1 MAPPAKIAAV
11 PAVRFLPF
19 LDPRSQLRYAPPQP
33 KSLCDQESA
42 MLVVQDSLFRLVS
55 LVSFAALL
63 NACGQETPVSSAP
76 ASEMVAVTEED
87 YRRAESFLS
96 ANVNDLVSGNI
107 LAQYWQDDGRLV
119 YRRSIGVGS
128 EYLLADPSTA
138 SSAPLFDAEAL
149 AAALTAVTGEEAAAS
164 DLALSQIELDPEQ
177 QILGFRFD
185 GEDYQLNL
193 VSMNLQQEAESPD
206 NEILSP
212 DGSKAAFIQDYNLW
226 VRDTVSNELTQLTFD
241 GVEDYGYATNNA
253 GWIRDDGPVLLWSPD
268 SRSIATFRH
277 DGRNVGEMYL
287 YDTRVGHVE
296 LDAWK
301 YPLPGDEH
309 IFMIER
315 IVVHLEE
322 EPRIVPLRMPPDPHR
337 STTADHIADFDGR
350 FLDVE
355 WSEDSAFLAFV
366 SSSRDHKSATLR
378 LTNPDTGDVRDIYNE
393 TVATYYESGASTE
406 NWRLFVER
414 NEFLWFS
421 EKDNWG
427 HLYLHDLTSGQEK
440 RQLTSGNWTVLEV
453 QQVDLDNEQIYFT
466 GSNREAGD
474 PYFHYLYRVNMD
486 GTGLTLLTPEPAHHV
501 ISWSEGG
508 EYFTDTYSTPT
519 QPAVSLVKDRNGNVV
534 QELVQTDIS
543 QLLATGWV
551 APEPFVVKA
560 RDQQTD
566 LYGLLYKPSNFDPA
580 RSYPVLNYLYPG
592 PQTGSVGRRSFSPA
606 RSDKQAVAELGFVV
620 VEVDAMGTP
629 GRSKSFHDA
638 YYGNMGDNGLPDQ
651 ITAIRQLAASRP
663 WMDIERIGI
672 WGHSGGGF
680 ASTAGILRYPDF
692 YKVAVS
698 SAGNHDNRNYE
709 DDWGEKWQGLL
720 ETYPETSPDDPDAPR
735 TNYDNQANQLLVEN
749 LQGKLLLAHG
759 LMDDNVHPSNT
770 LLMVQA
776 LVEAEKDFDLVLL
789 PDSRHGF
796 ANSRYF
802 MKRRWDYFVRHLI
815 STEPPADFRFGEDI
829 R

>member
-1 MAPPAKIAAV
+1 MRV
-11 PAVRFLPF
+11 VRRP
-19 LDPRSQLRYAPPQP
+19 
-33 KSLCDQESA
+33 
-42 MLVVQDSLFRLVS
+42 LFRLAS
-55 LVSFAALL
+55 LLSLGALL
-63 NACGQETPVSSAP
+63 LACGQGTPDASAP
-76 ASEMVAVTEED
+76 VAASPVVTEAD
-87 YRRAESFLS
+87 YRRAERFLA

-119 YRRSIGVGS
+119 YRRSTGAGS
-128 EYLLADPSTA
+128 EIVVADPGTGSI
-138 SSAPLFDAEAL
+138 SALFDAEAV
-149 AAALTAVTGEEAAAS
+149 AAALASLSGDEVDAS
-164 DLALSQIELDPEQ
+164 DLSLSRIELDSEQ
-177 QILGFRFD
+177 ETLGFRFD

-193 VSMNLQQEAESPD
+193 SSMDLQQEAESPD
-206 NEILSP
+206 HEIFSP
-212 DGSKAAFIQDYNLW
+212 DGSKAAFIQDHNLW
-226 VRDTVSNELTQLTFD
+226 VRDTASNALTQLTFD

-315 IVVHLEE
+315 IVVHLED
-322 EPRIVPLRMPPDPHR
+322 EPRVVPLRMPPDPHR

-355 WSEDSAFLAFV
+355 WSEDAAFLAFI

-378 LTNPDTGDVRDIYNE
+378 LSNPDTGDVRDIYNE
-393 TVATYYESGASTE
+393 TVATYYESGAATE

-421 EKDNWG
+421 EQDNWG
-427 HLYLHDLTSGQEK
+427 HLYLHDLTSGQMK
-440 RQLTSGNWTVLEV
+440 RQLTSGNWSVLQV
-453 QQVDLDNEQIYFT
+453 QQVDLESEQIYFT
-466 GSNREAGD
+466 GSNREPGD

-486 GTGLTLLTPEPAHHV
+486 GSGLTLLTPEPAHHV
-501 ISWSEGG
+501 INWSEDGR
-508 EYFTDTYSTPT
+508 YFTDIYSTPT
-519 QPAVSLVKDRNGNVV
+519 TAPVSVIRDRDGAVL
-534 QELVQTDIS
+534 QELGQTDIS
-543 QLLATGWV
+543 QLLAAGWV

-580 RSYPVLNYLYPG
+580 SSYPVLNYLYPG

-651 ITAIRQLAASRP
+651 VTTIRQLAADRP
-663 WMDIERIGI
+663 WMDIERVGI

-720 ETYPETSPDDPDAPR
+720 ETYPETSPDDPDAPS

-796 ANSRYF
+796 ATSRYF
-802 MKRRWDYFVRHLI
+802 MKRRWDYFVRHLLGV
-815 STEPPADFRFGEDI
+815 EPPADFRFAENI

>member
-1 MAPPAKIAAV
+1 MRV
-11 PAVRFLPF
+11 VRRP
-19 LDPRSQLRYAPPQP
+19 
-33 KSLCDQESA
+33 
-42 MLVVQDSLFRLVS
+42 LFRLAS
-55 LVSFAALL
+55 LLSLGALL
-63 NACGQETPVSSAP
+63 LACGQGTPDASAP
-76 ASEMVAVTEED
+76 VAASPVVTEAD
-87 YRRAESFLS
+87 YRRAERFLA

-119 YRRSIGVGS
+119 YRRSTGAGS
-128 EYLLADPSTA
+128 EIVVADPGTGSI
-138 SSAPLFDAEAL
+138 SALFDAEAV
-149 AAALTAVTGEEAAAS
+149 AAALASLSGDEVDAS
-164 DLALSQIELDPEQ
+164 DLSLSRIELDSEQ
-177 QILGFRFD
+177 ETLGFRFD

-193 VSMNLQQEAESPD
+193 SSMDLQQEAESPD
-206 NEILSP
+206 HEIFSP
-212 DGSKAAFIQDYNLW
+212 DGSKAAFIQDHNLW
-226 VRDTVSNELTQLTFD
+226 VRDTASNALTQLTFD

-315 IVVHLEE
+315 IVVHLED
-322 EPRIVPLRMPPDPHR
+322 EPRVVPLRMPPDPHR

-355 WSEDSAFLAFV
+355 WSEDAAFLAFI

-378 LTNPDTGDVRDIYNE
+378 LSNPDTGDVRDIYNE
-393 TVATYYESGASTE
+393 TVATYYESGAATE

-421 EKDNWG
+421 EQDNWG
-427 HLYLHDLTSGQEK
+427 HLYLHDLTSGQMK
-440 RQLTSGNWTVLEV
+440 RQLTSGNWSVLQV
-453 QQVDLDNEQIYFT
+453 QQVDLENEQIYFT
-466 GSNREAGD
+466 GSNREPGD

-486 GTGLTLLTPEPAHHV
+486 GSGLTLLTPEPAHHV
-501 ISWSEGG
+501 INWSEDGR
-508 EYFTDTYSTPT
+508 YFTDIYSTPT
-519 QPAVSLVKDRNGNVV
+519 TAPVSVIRDRDGAVL
-534 QELVQTDIS
+534 QELGQTDIS
-543 QLLATGWV
+543 QLLAAGWV

-580 RSYPVLNYLYPG
+580 SSYPVLNYLYPG

-651 ITAIRQLAASRP
+651 VTTIRQLAADRP
-663 WMDIERIGI
+663 WMDIERVGI

-720 ETYPETSPDDPDAPR
+720 ETYPETSPDDPDAPS

-796 ANSRYF
+796 ATSRYF
-802 MKRRWDYFVRHLI
+802 MKRRWDYFVRHLLGV
-815 STEPPADFRFGEDI
+815 EPPADFRFAENI

>member
-1 MAPPAKIAAV
+1 MRVGRRP
-11 PAVRFLPF
+11 
-19 LDPRSQLRYAPPQP
+19 
-33 KSLCDQESA
+33 
-42 MLVVQDSLFRLVS
+42 LFRLAS
-55 LVSFAALL
+55 LLSLGALL
-63 NACGQETPVSSAP
+63 LACGQGTPDASAP
-76 ASEMVAVTEED
+76 VAASPVVTEAD
-87 YRRAESFLS
+87 YRRAERFLS

-119 YRRSIGVGS
+119 YRRSTGAGS
-128 EYLLADPSTA
+128 EIVVADPGTGS
-138 SSAPLFDAEAL
+138 SSALFDAEAV
-149 AAALTAVTGEEAAAS
+149 AAALASLSGDEVDAS
-164 DLALSQIELDPEQ
+164 DLSLSRIELDSEQ
-177 QILGFRFD
+177 ETLGFRFE

-193 VSMNLQQEAESPD
+193 STMDLQQEAESPD
-206 NEILSP
+206 HEIFSP
-212 DGSKAAFIQDYNLW
+212 DGSKAAFIQDHNLW
-226 VRDTVSNELTQLTFD
+226 VRDTASNALTQLTFD

-315 IVVHLEE
+315 IVVHLED
-322 EPRIVPLRMPPDPHR
+322 EPRVVPLRMPPDPHR

-355 WSEDSAFLAFV
+355 WSEDAAFLAFV
-366 SSSRDHKSATLR
+366 SSTRDHKSATLR
-378 LTNPDTGDVRDIYNE
+378 LSNPDTGDVRDIYNE
-393 TVATYYESGASTE
+393 TVATYYESGAATE

-421 EKDNWG
+421 EQDNWG
-427 HLYLHDLTSGQEK
+427 HLYLHDLTSGQMK
-440 RQLTSGNWTVLEV
+440 RQLTSGNWSVLQV
-453 QQVDLDNEQIYFT
+453 QQVDMENEQIYFT
-466 GSNREAGD
+466 GSNREPGD

-486 GTGLTLLTPEPAHHV
+486 GSGLTLLTPEPAHHV
-501 ISWSEGG
+501 INWSEDGR
-508 EYFTDTYSTPT
+508 YFTDIYSTPT
-519 QPAVSLVKDRNGNVV
+519 MAPVSVIRDRDGAVL
-534 QELVQTDIS
+534 QELGQTDIS
-543 QLLATGWV
+543 QLQAAGWV

-580 RSYPVLNYLYPG
+580 SFYPVLNYLYPG

-651 ITAIRQLAASRP
+651 VTTIRQLAADRP
-663 WMDIERIGI
+663 WMDIERVGI

-720 ETYPETSPDDPDAPR
+720 ETYPETSPDDPDAPS

-796 ANSRYF
+796 ATNRYF
-802 MKRRWDYFVRHLI
+802 MKRRWDYFVRHLLGV
-815 STEPPADFRFGEDI
+815 EPPADFRFAESI